1 MQQSG
6 DPLRI
11 QVFNTLEDAIL
22 NGSYKE
28 GDSLNELRLSKRL
41 GVSRTPVREALMQLE
56 LEGLVKN
63 IPNKGAVVVG
73 ISEQDVEDIYEI
85 RIRTEGLAARLC
97 AEKITDEELEE
108 LEQCMALQE
117 YYLKKQDS
125 AKEMGELDGEFHRI
139 IFAAS
144 KSRPLQNVLTS
155 FHNYIRRARAVSV
168 CVTGRAEESV
178 SEHRAILEAI
188 TKHDGELAE
197 KLTAEHIKNA
207 RDNIA
212 TTVHTSCES

>member
-28 GDSLNELRLSKRL
+28 GDSLNELRLSKSL

-85 RIRTEGLAARLC
+85 RIRTVYGTSGVLFKKAR
-97 AEKITDEELEE
+97 
-108 LEQCMALQE
+108 QC
-117 YYLKKQDS
+117 KR
-125 AKEMGELDGEFHRI
+125 DGR
-139 IFAAS
+139 
-144 KSRPLQNVLTS
+144 V
-155 FHNYIRRARAVSV
+155 
-168 CVTGRAEESV
+168 GR
-178 SEHRAILEAI
+178 
-188 TKHDGELAE
+188 
-197 KLTAEHIKNA
+197 
-207 RDNIA
+207 
-212 TTVHTSCES
+212 

>member
-1 MQQSG
+1 M
-6 DPLRI
+6 
-11 QVFNTLEDAIL
+11 
-22 NGSYKE
+22 
-28 GDSLNELRLSKRL
+28 
-41 GVSRTPVREALMQLE
+41 SRTPVREALMQLE

-125 AKEMGELDGEFHRI
+125 AKEMGELDGEFIELSSLH
-139 IFAAS
+139 
-144 KSRPLQNVLTS
+144 Q
-155 FHNYIRRARAVSV
+155 RAVRSKM
-168 CVTGRAEESV
+168 C
-178 SEHRAILEAI
+178 
-188 TKHDGELAE
+188 
-197 KLTAEHIKNA
+197 
-207 RDNIA
+207 
-212 TTVHTSCES
+212 

>member
-28 GDSLNELRLSKRL
+28 GDSLNELRLSKSL

-73 ISEQDVEDIYEI
+73 VSEQDVEDIY
-85 RIRTEGLAARLC
+85 
-97 AEKITDEELEE
+97 EELEE

-212 TTVHTSCES
+212 TTVHTSCEP